1 MLNGDY
7 MVINEIID
15 LKWTMAQLNKSL
27 TYMLKRKSNKKMIEI
42 WSFESMIK
50 FGH

>member
-15 LKWTMAQLNKSL
+15 LRSAMAQLNESL
-27 TYMLKRKSNKKMIEI
+27 TYMLKRKSKK
-42 WSFESMIK
+42 K
-50 FGH
+50 